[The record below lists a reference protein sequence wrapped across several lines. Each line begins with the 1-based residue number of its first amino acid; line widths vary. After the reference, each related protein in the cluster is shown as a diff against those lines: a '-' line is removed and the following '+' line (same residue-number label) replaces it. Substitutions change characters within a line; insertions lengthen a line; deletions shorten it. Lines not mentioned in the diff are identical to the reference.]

1 MDVLP
6 IQPRINAADL
16 PIEQLAGNPNISDKD
31 KVAQTCRQFE
41 AVLLRQ
47 ILGEA
52 RKTVISSG
60 EEDSTETGIYND
72 MVTSQLADS
81 ISRSGTFGLAKSLE
95 AQLVRQVLPPSQ
107 AGAPPAPAP
116 AAAPGPVKS
125 SNPHNS

>member
-6 IQPRINAADL
+6 IQPRVNAADL
-16 PIEQLAGNPNISDKD
+16 PIEQLAGNPNVSQRD
-31 KVAQTCRQFE
+31 KVDQACKQFE

-60 EEDSTETGIYND
+60 EQDSTVSGIYND

-81 ISRSGTFGLAKSLE
+81 ISRAGTFGLAKSLE
-95 AQLVRQVLPPSQ
+95 SQLERQVLPPSQ
-107 AGAPPAPAP
+107 TGPATAPM
-116 AAAPGPVKS
+116 AAPGPVKL
-125 SNPHNS
+125 SNPHDS

>member
-6 IQPRINAADL
+6 IQPRVNAADL
-16 PIEQLAGNPNISDKD
+16 PIEQLAGNPNVSQRD
-31 KVAQTCRQFE
+31 KVDQACKQFE

-60 EEDSTETGIYND
+60 EQDSTVSGIYND

-81 ISRSGTFGLAKSLE
+81 ISRAGTFGLAKSLE
-95 AQLVRQVLPPSQ
+95 SQLERQVLPPSK
-107 AGAPPAPAP
+107 AGP
-116 AAAPGPVKS
+116 AAAPTTAPGPLKL
-125 SNPHNS
+125 SNPHDS

>member
-6 IQPRINAADL
+6 LQPRVNAADL
-16 PIEQLAGNPNISDKD
+16 PIEQLAGNPNVSQRD
-31 KVAQTCRQFE
+31 KVDQACKQFE

-60 EEDSTETGIYND
+60 EQDSTVSGIYND
-72 MVTSQLADS
+72 MITSQLADS

-95 AQLVRQVLPPSQ
+95 SQLERQVLPPSQ
-107 AGAPPAPAP
+107 AGAATASP
-116 AAAPGPVKS
+116 AALGAVKPT
-125 SNPHNS
+125 NPNHS

>member
-6 IQPRINAADL
+6 LQPRVNAADL
-16 PIEQLAGNPNISDKD
+16 PIEQLAGNPNVSQRD
-31 KVAQTCRQFE
+31 KVDQACKQFE

-60 EEDSTETGIYND
+60 AEQDSTVSGIYND

-81 ISRSGTFGLAKSLE
+81 ISRAGTFGLAKSLE
-95 AQLVRQVLPPSQ
+95 SQLERQVLPSSPSNP
-107 AGAPPAPAP
+107 ATAPT
-116 AAAPGPVKS
+116 AASGPVKS
-125 SNPHNS
+125 SNPHDS